1 MSTIKNPTV
10 MSFPLSAKGF
20 AEEMAMQ
27 IKQDFPFFRE
37 HPDVIYLDNAATTQK
52 PEFVLQAMNDF
63 LVKHNAN
70 PSRGLYDLSIQ
81 ATQDLESARQMV
93 AQKLLRYEPEQVI
106 FTSGATMS
114 LNLAALLLEPMIG
127 KGDEIAVSVLEHHS
141 NLLPWQNLAKRKGA
155 KLVWIYPDE
164 NGEIRVEQV
173 LPVMSKKTKVLAL
186 TAMSNVLGQ
195 LIDIESISLA
205 IKKEHPEIVV
215 VTDASQ
221 SLAYLPIAAVGDL
234 ICFSGHK
241 LFGPTG
247 IGVLAGRRDLLEKL
261 DPVFVGGGMIEQVTP
276 ESYTAAPLP
285 HKFEAGTVNVVGA
298 VGLEAAIRYK
308 SQWSSLVL
316 YNYIQSLT
324 GYTIQ
329 QLRTIKGL
337 HFLGDERKSP
347 LHTGILSFVLDGVH
361 PHDVAAVLAQE
372 KICVRAGHHCAAV
385 LHQHLGINASV
396 RVSLAIY
403 NSAREIDRLAEVL
416 SGVRKKL
423 GHE

>member
-164 NGEIRVEQV
+164 NGEISVEQV
-173 LPVMSKKTKVLAL
+173 LPVISKKTKVLAL
-186 TAMSNVLGQ
+186 TAMSNVLVQ
-195 LIDIESISLA
+195 
-205 IKKEHPEIVV
+205 
-215 VTDASQ
+215 
-221 SLAYLPIAAVGDL
+221 
-234 ICFSGHK
+234 
-241 LFGPTG
+241 
-247 IGVLAGRRDLLEKL
+247 
-261 DPVFVGGGMIEQVTP
+261 
-276 ESYTAAPLP
+276 
-285 HKFEAGTVNVVGA
+285 
-298 VGLEAAIRYK
+298 
-308 SQWSSLVL
+308 
-316 YNYIQSLT
+316 
-324 GYTIQ
+324 
-329 QLRTIKGL
+329 
-337 HFLGDERKSP
+337 
-347 LHTGILSFVLDGVH
+347 
-361 PHDVAAVLAQE
+361 
-372 KICVRAGHHCAAV
+372 
-385 LHQHLGINASV
+385 
-396 RVSLAIY
+396 
-403 NSAREIDRLAEVL
+403 
-416 SGVRKKL
+416 
-423 GHE
+423 